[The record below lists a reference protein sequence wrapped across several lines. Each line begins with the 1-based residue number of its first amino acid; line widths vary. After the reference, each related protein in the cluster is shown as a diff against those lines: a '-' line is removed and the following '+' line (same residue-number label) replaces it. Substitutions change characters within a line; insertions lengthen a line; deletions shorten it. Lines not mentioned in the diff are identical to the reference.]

1 MNEELEFVF
10 DTAKEA
16 MESAMMHLDQQLQKI
31 RAGKATPM
39 MLNKVV
45 VEYYGS
51 LTPLNQVANVNALDG
66 KTLSVQPFEKSLL
79 EEIEKGI
86 AHANLGL
93 TPQNNGE
100 SILINIPALTEERR
114 TDLSKQAK
122 AEGEHA
128 KVGVRNARKDAND
141 EIKKLKNDGLSE
153 DQAKDAENE
162 VQKITDSYGAKIDA
176 LIEAKEKDIMTV

>member
-1 MNEELEFVF
+1 MNEEIQFILES
-10 DTAKEA
+10 TKEA
-16 MESAMMHLDQQLQKI
+16 MENAMSHLDLQLQKV
-31 RAGKATPM
+31 RAGKANPI

-51 LTPLNQVANVNALDG
+51 LTPLNQVANVSALDG
-66 KTLSVQPFEKSLL
+66 KTLSIQPFEKSLL

-93 TPQNNGE
+93 NPQNNGE
-100 SILINIPALTEERR
+100 TILINIPALTEERR
-114 TDLSKQAK
+114 IDLSKQAK

-128 KVGVRNARKDAND
+128 RVGVRNARKEAND

-153 DQAKDAENE
+153 DQAKDSENE
-162 VQKITDSYGAKIDA
+162 IQKITDGFNSKIDN
-176 LIEAKEKDIMTV
+176 LIAAKEKDIMTV

>member
-1 MNEELEFVF
+1 MNEELEFIY
-10 DTAKEA
+10 DTAREG
-16 MESAMMHLDQQLQKI
+16 MESAMSHLDGQLQKI
-31 RAGKATPM
+31 RAGKASPV

-45 VEYYGS
+45 VEYYGA

-93 TPQNNGE
+93 NPQNNGE
-100 SILINIPALTEERR
+100 TILINIPALTEERR
-114 TDLSKQAK
+114 QDLSRQAK

-128 KVGVRNARKDAND
+128 RVGIRNARRDANE

-153 DQAKDAENE
+153 DLAKDAEGE
-162 VQKITDSYGAKIDA
+162 VQNITDTYNGKVDA
-176 LIEAKEKDIMTV
+176 LISAKEKDIMTV

>member
-1 MNEELEFVF
+1 MNEELDFIF
-10 DTAKEA
+10 DATKEA
-16 MESAMMHLDQQLQKI
+16 MENALTHLDGELQKI

-51 LTPLNQVANVNALDG
+51 LTPLNQVANVNAIDG
-66 KTLSVQPFEKSLL
+66 RTLSVQPFEKSLL

-93 TPQNNGE
+93 NPQNNGE

-114 TDLSKQAK
+114 VELSKQAK

-162 VQKITDSYGAKIDA
+162 VQKITDGYSVKIDA
-176 LIEAKEKDIMTV
+176 LIDAKEKDIMTV

>member
-10 DTAKEA
+10 DATKEA
-16 MESAMMHLDQQLQKI
+16 MENAMLHLDSELQKI
-31 RAGKATPM
+31 RAGKASPM
-39 MLNKVV
+39 MLNKVA

-51 LTPLNQVANVNALDG
+51 LTPLNQVANVNAIDG
-66 KTLSVQPFEKSLL
+66 RTLSIQPFEKSLL

-93 TPQNNGE
+93 NPQNNGE
-100 SILINIPALTEERR
+100 TILINIPALTEERR
-114 TDLSKQAK
+114 MELSKQAK
-122 AEGEHA
+122 AEGEDA
-128 KVGVRNARKDAND
+128 KVGVRNARKEAND

-153 DQAKDAENE
+153 DQAKDAEAE
-162 VQKITDSYGAKIDA
+162 VQKITDGYSAKIDA